1 MANKRPTV
9 IIVDDNGITRTLLRG
24 IIRAEEFD
32 VIGEASLGAQGLAMA
47 GQLRPDIVCLDIEMP
62 DMNGMDIL
70 RELRTT
76 QPQIAVVMITAHSER
91 ENIQGALDNGAGG
104 YVVKP
109 FNTAKVAEALRR
121 ALARVKAPRS

>member
-1 MANKRPTV
+1 MANKLPTV
-9 IIVDDNGITRTLLRG
+9 IIVDDNAITRTLLRG

-47 GQLRPDIVCLDIEMP
+47 EQLRPDIACLDIEMP
-62 DMNGMDIL
+62 DMNGLDIL
-70 RELRTT
+70 RELKAK

-109 FNTAKVAEALRR
+109 FNTAKVAEALHR
-121 ALARVKAPRS
+121 ALARVKNARS

>member
-47 GQLRPDIVCLDIEMP
+47 GQLQPDIVCLDIEMP

-109 FNTAKVAEALRR
+109 FNIAKVAEALRR
-121 ALARVKAPRS
+121 ALALVKTARG

>member
-70 RELRTT
+70 RELKTT